1 MVSSRHRPLYPKR
14 VSYYNRPNLKS
25 GARTPPREYYAWWS
39 QGILS
44 ICRLDHKKDICGLVS
59 LVLLTQ
65 SLQFLYFTI
74 HSQSIC
80 VRHCYKLYRPIH
92 LFIAVTLPLSLLTR
106 ASAKKSPN
114 AACASFAASTVI
126 KHNSWLF
133 AVSRKGYRMCRS
145 QGDKAAVSLWT
156 WLKTR
161 RIPSRDKHGH
171 ELNTSNLE
179 ALTFATYQCTAH
191 KRNLF
196 TASPKIYFVLVM
208 CFCLSLRRAYF
219 WSGFEPGSKVTRP

>member
-1 MVSSRHRPLYPKR
+1 
-14 VSYYNRPNLKS
+14 
-25 GARTPPREYYAWWS
+25 
-39 QGILS
+39 LS
-44 ICRLDHKKDICGLVS
+44 VCRLDHKKDICGLAS

-92 LFIAVTLPLSLLTR
+92 LFIVVTLPLSLLTR

-133 AVSRKGYRMCRS
+133 AVSLPFLGR
-145 QGDKAAVSLWT
+145 
-156 WLKTR
+156 
-161 RIPSRDKHGH
+161 
-171 ELNTSNLE
+171 
-179 ALTFATYQCTAH
+179 
-191 KRNLF
+191 
-196 TASPKIYFVLVM
+196 
-208 CFCLSLRRAYF
+208 
-219 WSGFEPGSKVTRP
+219 